1 MIDIHSHIIP
11 NVDDGARSVEE
22 TFNILKEAQEA
33 GFTDVILTSHFLLN
47 YYETNAQELIFWKE
61 KLQEVL
67 KKQGTKINLHSGM
80 EIYITNQMEE
90 LLENKKILT
99 LANSRYML
107 IELPLAT
114 NVKYFDYVVY
124 YLEAKGIKPIIAH
137 PERYKCVQK
146 DPDIVEEYIEKGCLI
161 QCNYGSIVN
170 LYGREAEKTIKTLL
184 KKNQVHFLGSDV
196 HRENGTYLIILDA
209 IKKIR
214 KIIGE
219 NKINE
224 LTTINPKKN
233 IAKWRVAILII
244 NNLER
249 NVNKIW
255 EKLK

>member
-137 PERYKCVQK
+137 PERYKRVQK

-224 LTTINPKKN
+224 ITTINPKK
-233 IAKWRVAILII
+233 ILQ
-244 NNLER
+244 NEE
-249 NVNKIW
+249 W
-255 EKLK
+255 QY

>member
-47 YYETNAQELIFWKE
+47 YYETNAQE
-61 KLQEVL
+61 LQEVL

-224 LTTINPKKN
+224 LTTINPKK
-233 IAKWRVAILII
+233 ILQ
-244 NNLER
+244 NEE
-249 NVNKIW
+249 W
-255 EKLK
+255 QY

>member
-22 TFNILKEAQEA
+22 TFNILKEAQGA

-99 LANSRYML
+99 LANSGYML

-196 HRENGTYLIILDA
+196 HRENGTYLIIPDA

-224 LTTINPKKN
+224 LTTINPKK
-233 IAKWRVAILII
+233 ILQ
-244 NNLER
+244 NEE
-249 NVNKIW
+249 W
-255 EKLK
+255 QY

>member
-224 LTTINPKKN
+224 LTTINPKK
-233 IAKWRVAILII
+233 ILQ
-244 NNLER
+244 NE
-249 NVNKIW
+249 
-255 EKLK
+255 E

>member
-209 IKKIR
+209 IKEI
-214 KIIGE
+214 
-219 NKINE
+219 
-224 LTTINPKKN
+224 TTINPKK
-233 IAKWRVAILII
+233 ILQ
-244 NNLER
+244 NEE
-249 NVNKIW
+249 W
-255 EKLK
+255 QY

>member
-47 YYETNAQELIFWKE
+47 YYETNAKELIFWKE

-170 LYGREAEKTIKTLL
+170 LYGREAEKTIKTIL

-224 LTTINPKKN
+224 ITTINPKK
-233 IAKWRVAILII
+233 ILQ
-244 NNLER
+244 NEE
-249 NVNKIW
+249 W
-255 EKLK
+255 QY

>member
-47 YYETNAQELIFWKE
+47 YYETDAQELIFWKE

-170 LYGREAEKTIKTLL
+170 LYGREAEKTIKTIL

-209 IKKIR
+209 IKRIR

-224 LTTINPKKN
+224 ITTINPKK
-233 IAKWRVAILII
+233 ILQ
-244 NNLER
+244 NEE
-249 NVNKIW
+249 W
-255 EKLK
+255 QY

>member
-47 YYETNAQELIFWKE
+47 YYETHAQELIFWKE

-224 LTTINPKKN
+224 ITTINPKK
-233 IAKWRVAILII
+233 ILQ
-244 NNLER
+244 NEE
-249 NVNKIW
+249 W
-255 EKLK
+255 QY

>member
-224 LTTINPKKN
+224 LTTINPKKILQMKSGN
-233 IAKWRVAILII
+233 I
-244 NNLER
+244 NY
-249 NVNKIW
+249 
-255 EKLK
+255 

>member
-184 KKNQVHFLGSDV
+184 KRNQVHFLGSDV

-224 LTTINPKKN
+224 ITTINPKK
-233 IAKWRVAILII
+233 ILQ
-244 NNLER
+244 NEE
-249 NVNKIW
+249 W
-255 EKLK
+255 QY

>member
-137 PERYKCVQK
+137 PESDKCVQK

-224 LTTINPKKN
+224 ITTINPKK
-233 IAKWRVAILII
+233 ILQ
-244 NNLER
+244 NEE
-249 NVNKIW
+249 W
-255 EKLK
+255 QY

>member
-99 LANSRYML
+99 LANSGYML

-196 HRENGTYLIILDA
+196 HRENGTYLIVLDA

-224 LTTINPKKN
+224 ITTINPKK
-233 IAKWRVAILII
+233 ILQ
-244 NNLER
+244 NEE
-249 NVNKIW
+249 W
-255 EKLK
+255 QY

>member
-146 DPDIVEEYIEKGCLI
+146 DPDIVKEYIEKGCLI

-170 LYGREAEKTIKTLL
+170 LYGREAEKTIKTIL

-224 LTTINPKKN
+224 ITTINPKK
-233 IAKWRVAILII
+233 ILQ
-244 NNLER
+244 NEE
-249 NVNKIW
+249 W
-255 EKLK
+255 QY

>member
-99 LANSRYML
+99 LANSGYML

-214 KIIGE
+214 KIIGK

-224 LTTINPKKN
+224 LTTINPKK
-233 IAKWRVAILII
+233 ILQ
-244 NNLER
+244 NEE
-249 NVNKIW
+249 W
-255 EKLK
+255 QY

>member
-219 NKINE
+219 NIINE
-224 LTTINPKKN
+224 ITTINPKK
-233 IAKWRVAILII
+233 ILQ
-244 NNLER
+244 NEE
-249 NVNKIW
+249 W
-255 EKLK
+255 QY

>member
-146 DPDIVEEYIEKGCLI
+146 DPDIVEEYIEKRCLI

-224 LTTINPKKN
+224 ITTINPKK
-233 IAKWRVAILII
+233 ILQ
-244 NNLER
+244 NEE
-249 NVNKIW
+249 W
-255 EKLK
+255 QY

>member
-67 KKQGTKINLHSGM
+67 KKQGTEINLHSGM
-80 EIYITNQMEE
+80 EVYITNQMEE

-224 LTTINPKKN
+224 LTTINPKK
-233 IAKWRVAILII
+233 ILQ
-244 NNLER
+244 NEE
-249 NVNKIW
+249 W
-255 EKLK
+255 QY

>member
-33 GFTDVILTSHFLLN
+33 GFTDVILTSHFILN

-224 LTTINPKKN
+224 LTTINPKK
-233 IAKWRVAILII
+233 ILQ
-244 NNLER
+244 NEE
-249 NVNKIW
+249 W
-255 EKLK
+255 QY

>member
-11 NVDDGARSVEE
+11 NVDDGARSVKE

-224 LTTINPKKN
+224 LTTINPKK
-233 IAKWRVAILII
+233 ILQ
-244 NNLER
+244 NEE
-249 NVNKIW
+249 W
-255 EKLK
+255 QY

>member
-99 LANSRYML
+99 LANSGYML

-137 PERYKCVQK
+137 LERYKCVQK

-224 LTTINPKKN
+224 ITTINPKK
-233 IAKWRVAILII
+233 ILQ
-244 NNLER
+244 NEE
-249 NVNKIW
+249 W
-255 EKLK
+255 QY

>member
-99 LANSRYML
+99 VANSGYML

-224 LTTINPKKN
+224 LTTINPKK
-233 IAKWRVAILII
+233 ILQ
-244 NNLER
+244 NEE
-249 NVNKIW
+249 W
-255 EKLK
+255 QY

>member
-1 MIDIHSHIIP
+1 MIDVHSHIIP

-99 LANSRYML
+99 LANSGYML

-224 LTTINPKKN
+224 ITTINPKK
-233 IAKWRVAILII
+233 ILQ
-244 NNLER
+244 NEE
-249 NVNKIW
+249 W
-255 EKLK
+255 QY

>member
-47 YYETNAQELIFWKE
+47 YYETNAQELIFWKD

-224 LTTINPKKN
+224 LTTINPKK
-233 IAKWRVAILII
+233 ILQ
-244 NNLER
+244 NEE
-249 NVNKIW
+249 W
-255 EKLK
+255 QY

>member
-47 YYETNAQELIFWKE
+47 YYETNVQELIFWKE

-224 LTTINPKKN
+224 ITTINPKK
-233 IAKWRVAILII
+233 ILQ
-244 NNLER
+244 NEE
-249 NVNKIW
+249 W
-255 EKLK
+255 QY

>member
-11 NVDDGARSVEE
+11 HVDDGARSVEE

-99 LANSRYML
+99 LANSGYML
-107 IELPLAT
+107 IELPWAT

-124 YLEAKGIKPIIAH
+124 YIEAKGIKPIIAH

-224 LTTINPKKN
+224 ITTINPKK
-233 IAKWRVAILII
+233 ILQ
-244 NNLER
+244 NEE
-249 NVNKIW
+249 W
-255 EKLK
+255 QY

>member
-146 DPDIVEEYIEKGCLI
+146 DPDIVEGYIEKGCLI

-224 LTTINPKKN
+224 LTTINPKK
-233 IAKWRVAILII
+233 ILQ
-244 NNLER
+244 NEE
-249 NVNKIW
+249 W
-255 EKLK
+255 QY

>member
-99 LANSRYML
+99 LANSGYML

-224 LTTINPKKN
+224 ITKK
-233 IAKWRVAILII
+233 KKKKILQ
-244 NNLER
+244 NEE
-249 NVNKIW
+249 W
-255 EKLK
+255 QY

>member
-99 LANSRYML
+99 LANSGYML

-184 KKNQVHFLGSDV
+184 KKNKVHILGSDV

-224 LTTINPKKN
+224 LTTINPKK
-233 IAKWRVAILII
+233 ILQ
-244 NNLER
+244 NEE
-249 NVNKIW
+249 W
-255 EKLK
+255 QY

>member
-11 NVDDGARSVEE
+11 NVDDGARNVEE

-224 LTTINPKKN
+224 ITTINPKK
-233 IAKWRVAILII
+233 ILQ
-244 NNLER
+244 NEE
-249 NVNKIW
+249 W
-255 EKLK
+255 QY

>member
-99 LANSRYML
+99 LANSGYML

-161 QCNYGSIVN
+161 QCNYGSIAN

-224 LTTINPKKN
+224 LTTINPKK
-233 IAKWRVAILII
+233 ILQ
-244 NNLER
+244 NEE
-249 NVNKIW
+249 W
-255 EKLK
+255 QY

>member
-214 KIIGE
+214 KIIF
-219 NKINE
+219 
-224 LTTINPKKN
+224 
-233 IAKWRVAILII
+233 
-244 NNLER
+244 
-249 NVNKIW
+249 IW
-255 EKLK
+255 